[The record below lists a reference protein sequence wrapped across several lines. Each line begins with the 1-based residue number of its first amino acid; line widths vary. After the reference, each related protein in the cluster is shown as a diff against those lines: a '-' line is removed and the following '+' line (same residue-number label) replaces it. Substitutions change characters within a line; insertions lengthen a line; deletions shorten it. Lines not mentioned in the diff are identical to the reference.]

1 MSVQPIT
8 DSKNQLLWINQ
19 HNKTQMKRDET
30 IMKTENGNAFV
41 TDFTSPV
48 DNNQTSQSSS
58 TNSEK
63 PVKKNRRLSYT
74 SENWIG

>member
-8 DSKNQLLWINQ
+8 DSKTQLLWINQ
-19 HNKTQMKRDET
+19 RNKTQMKRDET
-30 IMKTENGNAFV
+30 IMKIEDGIAFV
-41 TDFTSPV
+41 TDFSSPV
-48 DNNQTSQSSS
+48 DNNQTSQSSP
-58 TNSEK
+58 TKSEK

>member
-8 DSKNQLLWINQ
+8 DSKTQLMWINQ
-19 HNKTQMKRDET
+19 RNKTQKQREET
-30 IMKTENGNAFV
+30 FMSIEDGTAFI
-41 TDFTSPV
+41 TDFSSPAE
-48 DNNQTSQSSS
+48 NNQLSQSSK

-63 PVKKNRRLSYT
+63 PVKKSRRLSYT

>member
-8 DSKNQLLWINQ
+8 DSKTQLMWINQ
-19 HNKTQMKRDET
+19 RNKTQKQREET
-30 IMKTENGNAFV
+30 FMSIEDGIAFI
-41 TDFTSPV
+41 TDFSSPAE
-48 DNNQTSQSSS
+48 NNQLSQSSK

-63 PVKKNRRLSYT
+63 PVKKSRRLSYT

>member
-1 MSVQPIT
+1 MNVQPIA
-8 DSKNQLLWINQ
+8 DSKTQLQWVNQR
-19 HNKTQMKRDET
+19 NKTQKQHDET
-30 IMKTENGNAFV
+30 ILNTKDGIAFV
-41 TDFTSPV
+41 TDFSSPA
-48 DNNQTSQSSS
+48 DNNQSSQSSK